1 MSSALKALFLAT
13 MTIALSFGFMHHAI
27 HGYDF
32 ERLHIF
38 LFNLCSGG
46 TIILYYTMDRKDLP
60 KRLIAFYLLAVA
72 FAVLAFFRQYI
83 LCIIIAFALF
93 GIVESIRYKK
103 FSFFGREFFSRA
115 YPVAVKFHHAALLCL
130 SIGLLISI
138 FAMVNEEYYRMLD
151 FEKLTLNTFFLG
163 FSFPSSLITLSVMF
177 STMKKLGTP
186 KMIILKTA
194 LFWIITVGVI
204 VFFGFILFEAPWLEL
219 GISLLLFV
227 AVSAVLVLY
236 VKTGF
241 RDQQKAFL
249 TSGIVFLVM
258 TAVSGVIYIIIY
270 AVGYTDP
277 MLKNITIL
285 YHRFL
290 SLYGWNISG
299 LAVICRF
306 RDFPIMLHSGKIIAL
321 HWLIVGILAPV
332 GVFIPAFAVLAVLSY
347 LLFLF
352 AMFFSRPTAKV
363 SEIQP

>member
-1 MSSALKALFLAT
+1 MSNRLKMLFLVT
-13 MTIALSFGFMHHAI
+13 MTAALAFGFMHHMDNS
-27 HGYDF
+27 HDF

-46 TIILYYTMDRKDLP
+46 TIILYFTMDRKEMP
-60 KRLIAFYLLAVA
+60 KRLVAFYILAFC
-72 FAVLAFFRQYI
+72 FAVLAFLKLYA
-83 LCIIIAFALF
+83 LCIVTALLLF
-93 GIVESIRYKK
+93 GIVESVRIGK
-103 FSFFGREFFSRA
+103 FGFFPIQFFSKKD
-115 YPVAVKFHHAALLCL
+115 AVSIKFHHAALLCL

-138 FAMVNEEYYRMLD
+138 LAIVNDAFYRVID
-151 FEKLTLNTFFLG
+151 FEKLTLNMFFLG

-177 STMKKLGTP
+177 ATMRKLGTP
-186 KMIILKTA
+186 RMIFFKTA
-194 LFWIITVGVI
+194 LFWMITVGVI

-219 GISLLLFV
+219 GISLMLFA

-236 VKTGF
+236 IKTGF
-241 RDQQKAFL
+241 KEQQKAFL

-258 TAVSGVIYIIIY
+258 TAVTGVLYIIIY

-277 MLKNITIL
+277 QTKNVTIL

-321 HWLIVGILAPV
+321 HWLIVAILAPIGYYFAWV
-332 GVFIPAFAVLAVLSY
+332 AVLAVVCY
-347 LLFLF
+347 GVFLY
-352 AMFFSRPTAKV
+352 AMFFSRPTVK
-363 SEIQP
+363 IQS